1 MNPSDRE
8 RQQLIAGCQGLVRT
22 LAWQIHRK
30 LPPQVE
36 LDDLIAYG
44 QIGLAEGSRDF
55 DPARGTQFTT
65 FAYYRIRGAI
75 LDGLSKMSWF
85 NKSDYWRG
93 RYERMANEVLD
104 LERADAAAEQE
115 TPLEQDARW
124 LKGASASLAMVY
136 LFSHR
141 SSGDDEDETGAATV
155 EDRAVQAPS
164 AVAIKREMVQR
175 LHELVDALPDDAAK
189 LLRATYFEGLTLKEA
204 GERIGISKAWASRLH
219 AKSLGQL
226 ARSLR
231 LSQLAD

>member
-1 MNPSDRE
+1 MSHSDRE
-8 RQQLIAGCQGLVRT
+8 RQQLITGCQGLVRT

-30 LPPQVE
+30 LPPQVD

-44 QIGLAEGSRDF
+44 QIGLAD
-55 DPARGTQFTT
+55 
-65 FAYYRIRGAI
+65 RIRGAI

-85 NKSDYWRG
+85 NRSDYWRG

-104 LERADAAAEQE
+104 LERADAAGEQE

-141 SSGDDEDETGAATV
+141 GSTEDDDETGAASV
-155 EDRAVQAPS
+155 EDRGVQAPS
-164 AVAIKREMVQR
+164 AVAIKSEMVQR
-175 LHELVDALPDDAAK
+175 LHELVDALPDDAAR

>member
-1 MNPSDRE
+1 MSLADRE
-8 RQQLIAGCQGLVRT
+8 RQQLMASCQGLVRT

-44 QIGLAEGSRDF
+44 QIGLAEGARDF
-55 DPARGTQFTT
+55 DPARGNQFTT

-85 NKSDYWRG
+85 NRNDYWRG

-104 LERADAAAEQE
+104 VERADAAGASE

-124 LKGASASLAMVY
+124 LKGTSGALAMVY
-136 LFSHR
+136 MFSHR
-141 SSGDDEDETGAATV
+141 TNEDDEEMGAASI
-155 EDRAVQAPS
+155 EDRGVQAPS
-164 AVAIKREMVQR
+164 AVAIKREMMER

-189 LLRATYFEGLTLKEA
+189 LMRGTYFEGLTLKEA

>member
-1 MNPSDRE
+1 MSFTDRD

-30 LPPQVE
+30 LPPQVD

-44 QIGLAEGSRDF
+44 QIGLAEGARDY
-55 DPARGTQFTT
+55 DPQRGTQFTT

-85 NKSDYWRG
+85 NRSDYWRG
-93 RYERMANEVLD
+93 RYERLANEVLD
-104 LERADAAAEQE
+104 LERADAAGDTA

-124 LKGASASLAMVY
+124 LKGTGGALAMVY

-141 SSGDDEDETGAATV
+141 SNEDEEDSGAAGI
-155 EDRAVQAPS
+155 EDRGVQAPS
-164 AVAIKREMVQR
+164 AVAIKREMIQR
-175 LHELVDALPDDAAK
+175 LHELVDALPEDASK

-219 AKSLGQL
+219 AKSLGHL